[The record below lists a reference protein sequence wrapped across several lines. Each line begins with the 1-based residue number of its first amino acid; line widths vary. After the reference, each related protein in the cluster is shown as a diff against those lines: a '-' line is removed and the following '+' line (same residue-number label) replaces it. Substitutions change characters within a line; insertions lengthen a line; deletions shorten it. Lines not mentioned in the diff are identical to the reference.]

1 MPRIKTRLRTRLE
14 RERRAAKL
22 TQVDLARLADVPQST
37 VSRLEN
43 LKLSRPGFDVLASL
57 AWALKRCGR
66 KVDLADLQPKRQPV
80 LIRGLLTQPKKRS
93 GVA

>member
-22 TQVDLARLADVPQST
+22 TQSDLARLADIRQGT
-37 VSRLEN
+37 VSRIEN
-43 LKLSRPGFDVLASL
+43 LKMVRPSYDLLASL

-66 KVDLADLQPKRQPV
+66 KVDAADLQPKRQPV
-80 LIRGLLTQPKKRS
+80 LVSGLLTQSRKRR

>member
-22 TQVDLARLADVPQST
+22 TQSDLARLAQVTQGT
-37 VSRLEN
+37 VSKIEG
-43 LKLSRPGFDVLASL
+43 LKLMKPGFDVLASL

-66 KVDLADLQPKRQPV
+66 KVDVADLQPKRQPV
-80 LIRGLLTQPKKRS
+80 LVSGLLTQSRKRR

>member
-1 MPRIKTRLRTRLE
+1 MPRIKVRLRTRLE

-22 TQVDLARLADVPQST
+22 TQNDLARLAKVNQATISKI
-37 VSRLEN
+37 EN
-43 LKLSRPGFDVLASL
+43 LKSMRPGVDVLASL

-66 KVDLADLQPKRQPV
+66 RVELTDLQPKRQPV
-80 LIRGLLTQPKKRS
+80 LVRGLLTQPRKRT